1 MLVRRCTNLWC
12 SGGLKTRFITGEI
25 RIMKGDQRIVEVDCI
40 THVYPDMTK
49 VQICGLDFIV
59 NQGERVS
66 ILGSNGCGKTTL
78 LKHLLG
84 VLVPKNGS
92 VRVLGG
98 DPGKEYST
106 IRKKVGVVMQD
117 VDEQILGPTVYDD
130 ILFAPL
136 NYGIEKKK
144 AAAMAKAVIEKLS
157 LEPIQMKIVNYL
169 SGGEKKKVAL
179 AGALVMEPDLLIL
192 DEPFTGLDPLSRR
205 DLIRILNGL
214 NEEKGITF
222 IMTLHEVDLVSE
234 VADVLY
240 LMHGHGDL
248 SERGRPEEIFGRFKD
263 LESFNLEE
271 PTLTRLFKGL
281 KKKGLDFGAPLQIED
296 AIQLIKKN
304 WDEAFK
310 SPNRA
315 VIDGEMGSFGEG
327 ENFK

>member
-1 MLVRRCTNLWC
+1 M
-12 SGGLKTRFITGEI
+12 KQGEI
-25 RIMKGDQRIVEVDCI
+25 IVEVDCI

-84 VLVPKNGS
+84 VLVPKDGS
-92 VRVLGG
+92 VKVFGL
-98 DPGKEYST
+98 DPGKEYSR
-106 IRKKVGVVMQD
+106 IRQRVGVVMQD

-130 ILFAPL
+130 ILFSPL
-136 NYGIEKKK
+136 NYGMERTEAERRVKE
-144 AAAMAKAVIEKLS
+144 VIERLNIGS
-157 LEPIQMKIVNYL
+157 IQKKIVHYL

-179 AGALVMEPDLLIL
+179 AGALVMEPELIIL

-205 DLIRILNGL
+205 DLIRTL
-214 NEEKGITF
+214 NELNKEKGTTL

-234 VADVLY
+234 VTDILY

-263 LESFNLEE
+263 LEQFNLEE
-271 PTLTRLFKGL
+271 PTLTKLFKGL
-281 KKKGLDFGAPLQIED
+281 KNEGLDFGDPLHLDE
-296 AIQLIKKN
+296 AIRSIKKH
-304 WDEAFK
+304 WDEK
-310 SPNRA
+310 K
-315 VIDGEMGSFGEG
+315 E
-327 ENFK
+327 

>member
-1 MLVRRCTNLWC
+1 MNRWS
-12 SGGLKTRFITGEI
+12 SGGSWIRFITGEI
-25 RIMKGDQRIVEVDCI
+25 ETMENGERVVEVDCI

-66 ILGSNGCGKTTL
+66 ILGANGCGKTTL
-78 LKHLLG
+78 LKHLMG
-84 VLVPKNGS
+84 VLVPRDGS
-92 VRVLGG
+92 VKVFGV
-98 DPGKEYST
+98 DPGKEYKK
-106 IRKKVGVVMQD
+106 IRERIGVVMQD

-136 NYGIEKKK
+136 NYGVERKK
-144 AAAMAKAVIEKLS
+144 AEALAKDVIERLNIES
-157 LEPIQMKIVNYL
+157 IQGKIVHYL

-192 DEPFTGLDPLSRR
+192 DEPFTGLDPTSRR
-205 DLIRILNGL
+205 DFIKTL
-214 NEEKGITF
+214 NELNKEKGISF

-234 VADVLY
+234 VSDILY

-263 LESFNLEE
+263 LERFNLEE

-281 KKKGLDFGAPLQIED
+281 KKEGLDFGDPLRIEE
-296 AIQLIKKN
+296 AIQAIKK
-304 WDEAFK
+304 
-310 SPNRA
+310 
-315 VIDGEMGSFGEG
+315 VCGEI
-327 ENFK
+327 KK

>member
-1 MLVRRCTNLWC
+1 MEN
-12 SGGLKTRFITGEI
+12 GE
-25 RIMKGDQRIVEVDCI
+25 RIVEVDCI

-66 ILGSNGCGKTTL
+66 ILGANGCGKTTL
-78 LKHLLG
+78 LKHLMG
-84 VLVPKNGS
+84 VLVPRDGS
-92 VRVLGG
+92 VKVFGV
-98 DPGKEYST
+98 DPGKEYNK
-106 IRKKVGVVMQD
+106 IRERIGVVMQD

-136 NYGIEKKK
+136 NYGLGKSEAEGK
-144 AAAMAKAVIEKLS
+144 AKEVIERLNI
-157 LEPIQMKIVNYL
+157 EPIQGRIVHYL

-192 DEPFTGLDPLSRR
+192 DEPFTGLDPTSRR
-205 DLIRILNGL
+205 DFIKTL
-214 NEEKGITF
+214 NELNKEKGISF

-234 VADVLY
+234 VSDILY

-281 KKKGLDFGAPLQIED
+281 KKEGLDFGDPLQIDE
-296 AIQLIKKN
+296 AIRMIKKQWN
-304 WDEAFK
+304 EIK
-310 SPNRA
+310 
-315 VIDGEMGSFGEG
+315 
-327 ENFK
+327 K